1 MSHKIGGDNKV
12 PDPSPLKDLV
22 ARIDAHETIR
32 LLKVGVKVDD
42 DEEPAPEVVD
52 PSGERSSLDNESQGT
67 SLENQQ
73 QIHTE
78 ISRMMEH
85 VPHKTLLMVEVTCR
99 LPRRSV
105 TSAVTLGPIET
116 FIGRVQMMMR
126 RPATDRHISPLSH
139 NDQVKDR
146 HSIDDHHSHRQN
158 HDALNGPSLGR

>member
-1 MSHKIGGDNKV
+1 MLQIQKDALDNKTLE
-12 PDPSPLKDLV
+12 DS
-22 ARIDAHETIR
+22 
-32 LLKVGVKVDD
+32 VKVDD

-73 QIHTE
+73 QIHALE
-78 ISRMMEH
+78 ISQMMEH
-85 VPHKTLLMVEVTCR
+85 VPHKSSPLNRMTNPDLTNGGSDVPS

-105 TSAVTLGPIET
+105 TSAVTLGP
-116 FIGRVQMMMR
+116 RDLHWKVQMMVCR
-126 RPATDRHISPLSH
+126 WADGPSHSPLSH

-158 HDALNGPSLGR
+158 HDALSMGRH